1 MKSTRYALVAGLAII
16 GIAMSVCLVSAQTST
31 PSSSGET
38 SKHVT
43 IQFKDVP
50 IKSAIQMLFDGT
62 GLNYAVDPTVQ
73 GTVNVSLVDVP
84 FADAL
89 STILKISNPPLTVRK
104 ENGIYMIA
112 PQKEEV
118 AAVVTAPPAVTA
130 EAPTVERKKTL
141 EKISIGYADVYDIA
155 TIFGAQI
162 VQSRATQMSGGS
174 GGMGG
179 GMGSMGSSMG
189 GGMSGFG
196 SSGGSSFGG
205 GSTSFG
211 GGTTGGSSG
220 GHW

>member
-1 MKSTRYALVAGLAII
+1 VIALLAYPCLAQQSTNGD
-16 GIAMSVCLVSAQTST
+16 T
-31 PSSSGET
+31 PKDTPKET
-38 SKHVT
+38 TKHVT

-62 GLNYAVDPTVQ
+62 GLNYAVDPTVT

-112 PQKEEV
+112 PQKQDV
-118 AAVVTAPPAVTA
+118 TPVVTAPPDLAATA

-155 TIFGAQI
+155 TIFGAQT
-162 VQSRATQMSGGS
+162 VASRATQMSGGF
-174 GGMGG
+174 GG
-179 GMGSMGSSMG
+179 GSSGFGNSSFGGSSGFGNNSFG
-189 GGMSGFG
+189 GSSGFG
-196 SSGGSSFGG
+196 STGNSFGSSSGFGN
-205 GSTSFG
+205 
-211 GGTTGGSSG
+211 TGNSG